1 MKLDWKT
8 IQSSIYQIIDEYKFN
23 PSQVLEIVKLGI
35 KSAFKKDYLS
45 GDRKITFHVNIDK
58 EGNIKIFREYNVA
71 ETIEDEDKDILLKDA
86 KKYREDVKIGDA
98 IFVDITP
105 EKLEFSRIAV
115 QAAAQTIKQNLK
127 KIERE
132 RFFEKFQDK
141 QGELLRARVL
151 KIIWDNIVLDIEW
164 TTVILAPEWQIPNKV
179 YNTWEEILVLLRQ
192 ISKWTWWIVLDI
204 TQWTTDFLEA
214 IFKKIIPEIEEWVV
228 KVLKISR
235 VPGKRAKVL
244 VESTDERVDPVWVF
258 VGQHGNR
265 ITTILGLLD
274 GEKIDFVEKTENV
287 EDMLAQSLK
296 PAKVEKVQI
305 DGKIAN
311 VKVADDQKALAI
323 WKGAINLKLASQLLW
338 YRIEVR

>member
-8 IQSSIYQIIDEYKFN
+8 IQTSIYQIIDEYKFN

-45 GDRKITFHVNIDK
+45 WDRKITFHVNIDK
-58 EGNIKIFREYNVA
+58 EWNIKIFREYNVSDD
-71 ETIEDEDKDILLKDA
+71 IEDEDKDISLKDA
-86 KKYREDVKIGDA
+86 KKYREDVKMWDA
-98 IFVDITP
+98 ILVDITP
-105 EKLEFSRIAV
+105 EELEFSRIAV

-141 QGELLRARVL
+141 QWELLRARVL

-192 ISKWTWWIVLDI
+192 ISKWVWGIVLDI
-204 TQWTTDFLEA
+204 TQWSNDFLEA

-228 KVLKISR
+228 RVLKTAR
-235 VPGKRAKVL
+235 MPWKRAKVL
-244 VESTDERVDPVWVF
+244 VESTDERVDPIWVF
-258 VGQHGNR
+258 VWQHGNR
-265 ITTILGLLD
+265 ITTILWLLD
-274 GEKIDFVEKTENV
+274 GEKIDFVEKNDSI
-287 EDMLAQSLK
+287 EDMLAQALK
-296 PAKVEKVQI
+296 PAKVDSVKI
-305 DGKIAN
+305 DGKIAT

-323 WKGAINLKLASQLLW
+323 WKWAINLKLASQLLW
-338 YRIEVR
+338 YRIEIR